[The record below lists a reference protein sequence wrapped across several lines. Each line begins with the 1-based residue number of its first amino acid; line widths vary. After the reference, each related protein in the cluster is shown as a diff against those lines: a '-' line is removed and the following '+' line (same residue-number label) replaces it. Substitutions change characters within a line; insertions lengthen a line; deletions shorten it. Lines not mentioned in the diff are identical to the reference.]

1 MKESGTPIE
10 AYAET
15 VGARKQLIKLA
26 GPRFPGDPR
35 KVAEAVLKVVAL
47 EDPPLHLL
55 LGHDVYKAF
64 REKLEGLLESVEAW
78 KETTL
83 DVNFP
88 PE

>member
-1 MKESGTPIE
+1 
-10 AYAET
+10 
-15 VGARKQLIKLA
+15 
-26 GPRFPGDPR
+26 
-35 KVAEAVLKVVAL
+35 VAEAVLKVVAL